1 MRLWNGVCW
10 LIILIAMIS
19 LSDKYKLPKSTVIKK
34 KNDKFLFL
42 NPSIP
47 DWIVTNV
54 NGAIALKLCNGKRT
68 IKDINSIISKTSK
81 RDQTNELTTFFQRVI
96 EKTSFLNASYKY
108 TAHISYNPYPLHI
121 VHLNLTNKCNL
132 KCIYCY
138 ADERSISK
146 DLLQY
151 ADYLNIIDS
160 INNIRKNVEIVL
172 TGGEPLISIY
182 TLDIAEYGK
191 KKGNQIHI
199 LTNGLL
205 INESN
210 VNRITELCDLIK
222 ISLDGSTPKINDRLR
237 GKGSFTKITKAINL
251 LSQRNA
257 QLKISMTVTKENIND
272 IGNMVNKFGSL
283 VSFAPLF
290 KAGRAKSNKNLA
302 ITGKEYYKALSSVKG
317 VNPLSYLCS
326 SLDGA
331 KEQKIM
337 KCAIGDAEISIS
349 DTGDVYPC
357 HLLHLP
363 QFLAG
368 NIKKQSLESI
378 YKTSNKLMECRNLTV
393 SEIKGCKKCD
403 IRFICGGACR
413 ARAFFEKNS
422 INVCGEFCEY
432 EKLSFINGLFDLYQL
447 EQSDE

>member
-1 MRLWNGVCW
+1 MFL
-10 LIILIAMIS
+10 LKEKFL
-19 LSDKYKLPKSTVIKK
+19 LPKNIVIKK

-68 IKDINSIISKTSK
+68 LKDINRIISKSSK
-81 RDQTNELTTFFQRVI
+81 RDLTNELTLFFQGVI
-96 EKTSFLNASYKY
+96 KKTNLLNSSHEY
-108 TAHISYNPYPLHI
+108 TTDNSYNPFPLHI

-151 ADYLNIIDS
+151 TDYLNIIDS
-160 INNIRKNVEIVL
+160 INNLSKNVEIVL
-172 TGGEPLISIY
+172 TGGEPLLSIHA
-182 TLDIAEYGK
+182 LDIAEYGK

-210 VNRITELCDLIK
+210 VSRITEVGDLIK
-222 ISLDGSTPKINDRLR
+222 ISLDGSTPKINDKFR
-237 GKGSFTKITKAINL
+237 GKGSFDRITKAIEL
-251 LSQRNA
+251 LSKNNA
-257 QLKISMTVTKENIND
+257 QLKISMTVTKENIDD

-290 KAGRAKSNKNLA
+290 KAGRAKRNKGLT
-302 ITGKEYYKALSSVKG
+302 ITGKEYYNALSSVKG

-326 SLDGA
+326 SLDSA
-331 KEQKIM
+331 KKHKIM

-363 QFLAG
+363 QFFAG
-368 NIKKQSLESI
+368 NIKKQSLELI
-378 YKTSNKLMECRNLTV
+378 YKTSDKLMECRNLTV

-413 ARAFFEKNS
+413 ARAFFEKKK
-422 INVCGEFCEY
+422 INICGEFCEY
-432 EKLSFINGLFDLYQL
+432 EKLAFINGLFNLYQID
-447 EQSDE
+447 QSDV